1 MAKKTNISTITPGDI
16 KRRHP
21 RYLTCETDRQ
31 YAALANDIY
40 ELMHEELTFMED
52 CEIRNASISLALYF
66 ENLHSETHQFKT
78 FTRLYKRM
86 FGLYL
91 PFYHTVDAT
100 DASARLDSMRFVLW
114 HSIVAERE
122 GRMLN
127 PTNDALAAMAQ
138 QLLCLWDEKKKR
150 IDPNE

>member
-40 ELMHEELTFMED
+40 ELMHEELSFMED
-52 CEIRNASISLALYF
+52 REMRNASISLALYF
-66 ENLHSETHQFKT
+66 EDLHSETHQFET

-91 PFYHTVDAT
+91 PFYHRCHRCQRTSRQHALR
-100 DASARLDSMRFVLW
+100 A
-114 HSIVAERE
+114 VA
-122 GRMLN
+122 
-127 PTNDALAAMAQ
+127 
-138 QLLCLWDEKKKR
+138 
-150 IDPNE
+150 

>member
-1 MAKKTNISTITPGDI
+1 MAKKLNISTITPGDI

-40 ELMHEELTFMED
+40 SLMHEELTFMED
-52 CEIRNASISLALYF
+52 REMRNASISLALYF
-66 ENLHSETHQFKT
+66 EDVHSETHQFET

-91 PFYHTVDAT
+91 PF
-100 DASARLDSMRFVLW
+100 
-114 HSIVAERE
+114 
-122 GRMLN
+122 
-127 PTNDALAAMAQ
+127 
-138 QLLCLWDEKKKR
+138 
-150 IDPNE
+150 